1 MLCPDYYYDSVF
13 HIPYENLY
21 EQGIRALIY
30 DIDNTLA
37 THADTHPP
45 KATLELV
52 EKLKGMGFKVALLSN
67 NSPNRLNT
75 FNEAMQLPG
84 ASLAA
89 KPFTP
94 GLRRVMQEMEVNC
107 EETLIIGDQLFA
119 DVWCGK
125 KGGISTI
132 LVKPITDKEW
142 WTVRL
147 KRGLERRMLKRYL
160 AASLLPNQS

>member
-1 MLCPDYYYDSVF
+1 MVV
-13 HIPYENLY
+13 
-21 EQGIRALIY
+21 Y

-37 THADTHPP
+37 THADDYPP
-45 KATLELV
+45 QETLALV
-52 EKLKGMGFKVALLSN
+52 DKLKTMGFKVALLSN

-75 FNEAMQLPG
+75 FNKTMNLPG
-84 ASLAA
+84 ASWAA

-94 GLRRVMQEMEVNC
+94 GLRRVMSEMGATC
-107 EETLIIGDQLFA
+107 EETIIIGDQLFA

-125 KGGISTI
+125 KAGIATV

-147 KRGLERRMLKRYL
+147 KRGLERRVLKRYL
-160 AASLLPNQS
+160 STHVNQI